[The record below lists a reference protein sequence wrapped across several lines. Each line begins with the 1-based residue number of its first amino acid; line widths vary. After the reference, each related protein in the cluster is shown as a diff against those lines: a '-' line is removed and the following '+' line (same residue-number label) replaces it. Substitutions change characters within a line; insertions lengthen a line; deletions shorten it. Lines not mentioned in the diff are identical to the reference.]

1 MFGDYNFVIIAAIA
15 LYLPI
20 SFIGHGYGLF
30 SIFSELYE
38 ILKDQ
43 GVSPALAKII
53 IGISVITYI
62 YLGYSWVMFNFK

>member
-1 MFGDYNFVIIAAIA
+1 MFSNYNLTIVAAIA

-20 SFIGHGYGLF
+20 SFVGHGYGLF

-43 GVSPALAKII
+43 GVSPTLAKII
-53 IGISVITYI
+53 IGISVIIYI

>member
-1 MFGDYNFVIIAAIA
+1 MLGDYNFVIIAAIA

-20 SFIGHGYGLF
+20 SFVGHGYGLF

-43 GVSPALAKII
+43 GMPSALAKII
-53 IGISVITYI
+53 ISVAVITYV
-62 YLGYSWVMFNFK
+62 YLGYSWIMFNFK